1 MKTPFIIIAIIA
13 CIGLFSCSSDSIKCL
28 ESKEV
33 QLQIITPRAQICK
46 TVDNEFHV
54 VPSWDTTYTIMS
66 ECDAFDHINLLK
78 ESWNSNLAE
87 KETNANDSERD
98 RVYYEFLRDN
108 PPSFKIED

>member
-13 CIGLFSCSSDSIKCL
+13 CLGLFSCSSDSIKCL

-33 QLQIITPRAQICK
+33 QLQIITPRAQICE
-46 TVDNEFHV
+46 TADNEFHV

-66 ECDAFDHINLLK
+66 ECDAFDHIKLLK
-78 ESWNSNLAE
+78 ESWNANLAE

>member
-1 MKTPFIIIAIIA
+1 MKTPYIIIAIIA
-13 CIGLFSCSSDSIKCL
+13 CVGLFSCNSDSIKCL

-46 TVDNEFHV
+46 TPENEFHV

-66 ECDAFDHINLLK
+66 ECDAFDQINFLE
-78 ESWNSNLAE
+78 ESWHSNLAE